1 MVRIVGLVVKKNVF
15 NRRFYTLV
23 LFGNSGSDTS
33 RSEYVYGKWHIISVS
48 GGNSSR
54 SCFVTMFILVRR
66 IVSTDSRI
74 KERSLAFGAVLLRT
88 CASDRS
94 SGRNFVEAKRG
105 SCIDEAGACCWNNQL
120 GEKEDDE
127 NRTQD

>member
-33 RSEYVYGKWHIISVS
+33 RSEYVYGKWHIISVT
-48 GGNSSR
+48 GGNSS
-54 SCFVTMFILVRR
+54 SCCFVTMFILVRR

-74 KERSLAFGAVLLRT
+74 KERSLAFGAVLWLWIA
-88 CASDRS
+88 CASEERRS
-94 SGRNFVEAKRG
+94 GDLREVKGERG
-105 SCIDEAGACCWNNQL
+105 IDEVETRCWDNQL
-120 GEKEDDE
+120 G
-127 NRTQD
+127 